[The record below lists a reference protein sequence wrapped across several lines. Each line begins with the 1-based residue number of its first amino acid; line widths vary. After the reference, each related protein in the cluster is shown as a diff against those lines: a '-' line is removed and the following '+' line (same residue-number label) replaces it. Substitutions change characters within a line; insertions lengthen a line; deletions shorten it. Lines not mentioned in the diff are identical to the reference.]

1 MGGLGL
7 ATVVL
12 CTVLCRVLCRVLYRV
27 LYRVLCRVLCMGCD
41 LEAVQAAEAKFTNV
55 KLILLTQLCNLISG
69 TSGT

>member
-27 LYRVLCRVLCMGCD
+27 LYRVLCMGCD

-55 KLILLTQLCNLISG
+55 KLMPTHPAV
-69 TSGT
+69 